1 MNTTSPNYRG
11 AGRLLYKALQT
22 TLAPANDLEYRDLLA
37 QFRADP
43 LFAQQVS
50 EFAQGMEL
58 AILDVSERGLIVVP
72 TSRDSKFAVRLTD
85 IRSGLDI
92 QQKASLVLAHVAIAA
107 TFFPTTDGLEDDNYI
122 PPPGSVA
129 NFRDSL
135 HALAKQLEALDGEQL
150 SDIPSELAPGWR
162 CITALMVSVPSSQ
175 RATINSVVGFI
186 RLALKNMREAGL
198 VRIDRDSEEDD
209 TETYTPTQRMRVQLR
224 ELALRRLFDLAQTAA
239 LNRNA

>member
-1 MNTTSPNYRG
+1 MNATSSNYRS

-22 TLAPANDLEYRDLLA
+22 TLVPANDLEYRDLLA
-37 QFRADP
+37 QYRADQ

-50 EFAQGMEL
+50 EFAQGLEL

-72 TSRDSKFAVRLTD
+72 ASRDSKFAVRLTD

-92 QQKASLVLAHVAIAA
+92 QQKAALVLAHVAIAA

-129 NFRDSL
+129 NFRDAL
-135 HALAKQLEALDGEQL
+135 HALAKQLETLDGEQL
-150 SDIPSELAPGWR
+150 ADIPPELAPGWR

-186 RLALKNMREAGL
+186 RLVLKNMREAGL
-198 VRIDRDSEEDD
+198 VRIDRDSGEDD

-224 ELALRRLFDLAQTAA
+224 ELALRRLFDLAQTAVF
-239 LNRNA
+239 NRNA

>member
-1 MNTTSPNYRG
+1 M
-11 AGRLLYKALQT
+11 RLA
-22 TLAPANDLEYRDLLA
+22 
-37 QFRADP
+37 
-43 LFAQQVS
+43 
-50 EFAQGMEL
+50 
-58 AILDVSERGLIVVP
+58 
-72 TSRDSKFAVRLTD
+72 D

-135 HALAKQLEALDGEQL
+135 HALAKQLEALEGEQL
-150 SDIPSELAPGWR
+150 ADIPPELAPGWR
-162 CITALMVSVPSSQ
+162 CITALMVNVPSSQ
-175 RATINSVVGFI
+175 RATVNSVVGFI

-198 VRIDRDSEEDD
+198 VRLDRDSEEDD